1 MAQDLIR
8 YWTVKPL
15 PRPNRALCFSMLLL
29 EKFGRKNTK
38 GCNSLLEYLDLLSF
52 SVIHIFSS
60 VLYKANQKF
69 FQSKQLEPRPI
80 TNEQKCS
87 LPDRPF
93 YVGRMQ

>member
-38 GCNSLLEYLDLLSF
+38 GYNSLLEYLDLLSF
-52 SVIHIFSS
+52 SVIHIFYY
-60 VLYKANQKF
+60 L
-69 FQSKQLEPRPI
+69 QSKPLIPRQI
-80 TNEQKCS
+80 TYEQKCS
-87 LPDRPF
+87 LLNRPF
-93 YVGRMQ
+93 YVDENAIIFSYPA